1 MTLLY
6 DSEYES
12 CATVKALGL
21 VGWREKC
28 RERGTIDSDT
38 MVGNLLR
45 YQNRGLASVD
55 TEPGSAGR
63 GPVTVT
69 AGMAGIASVT

>member
-45 YQNRGLASVD
+45 YQNRGLASDD
-55 TEPGSAGR
+55 TEPGSTGR